1 MGGYEEMTGCQPLS
15 SATSRNSKPQ
25 PSKLEFFVLEHPVI
39 YRARLRAAPKDVGEL
54 QSPQLSPSVIS
65 EFFP

>member
-1 MGGYEEMTGCQPLS
+1 MGGYEEMTGSTLV

-39 YRARLRAAPKDVGEL
+39 YRARLRSAPKDVGEL
-54 QSPQLSPSVIS
+54 QSPQLSPSEIS